1 MLRKLYA
8 IMCMT
13 FLVGFMVSVAMPL
26 QAKVPTHEAER
37 LKTDLTPFGAERA
50 GNAEGTIPQ
59 WEGGLTTIPEN
70 VKYDPK
76 TTPIRPDPFA
86 DDKVLF
92 TITAQNMEQY
102 ADKLSEG
109 QKAFFKNHPDS
120 FKMNVYPTRRTAA
133 APQWVYDN
141 TYKNALNGELTEDG
155 LGVKGAFGGI
165 PFPIPTRG
173 EEAIFNHANAYQGG
187 DTTNLSSSLLVYGD
201 GSKSEGGG
209 GQYIY
214 NRVFYDRNKTL
225 DTFGGY
231 NLDFVVVYEQPARR
245 KGEFILT
252 KYPLNYS
259 ETGNQATWQYMPGQR
274 RVRRAPNLAYDT
286 PNPSYGGI
294 ANYDDA
300 FMFNGGIDRFNWE
313 LKGKKEMF
321 VIYNAYQF
329 DLADVEDLL
338 TPHHFNPKYVR
349 WELHRVWV
357 VEATL
362 KEGVRHNY
370 GKRVM
375 YLDED
380 TWIILWTDSYDT
392 RGNLWRNAVCTVKSF
407 YDVPAIK
414 QRAVM
419 YFSSEKD
426 IYCVNQVINGAVTP
440 AVREMNLED
449 DFFTP
454 QNIRKLGRR

>member
-1 MLRKLYA
+1 MPRKICKIMLLCFWVAFVVSIA
-8 IMCMT
+8 I
-13 FLVGFMVSVAMPL
+13 PIE
-26 QAKVPTHEAER
+26 AKVTTQEAER
-37 LKTDLTPFGAERA
+37 LKSELTPFGAQRA
-50 GNAEGTIPQ
+50 GNAEGTIPA
-59 WEGGLTTIPEN
+59 WEGGLTTAPKN
-70 VKYDPK
+70 VKFDPN

-92 TITAQNMEQY
+92 TITADNMSQY

-120 FKMNVYPTRRTAA
+120 FKMNVYPSRRTAA
-133 APQWVYDN
+133 APQWIYDN
-141 TYKNALNGELTEDG
+141 THKNALAAEITEDG

-173 EEAIFNHANAYQGG
+173 EEAIFNHSNAFQGFDRINVSG
-187 DTTNLSSSLLVYGD
+187 SILVYGD
-201 GSKSEGGG
+201 GSRTEGGA

-214 NRVFYDRNKTL
+214 KSNFYDKDKAL
-225 DTFGGY
+225 DTFDGY
-231 NLDFVVVYEQPARR
+231 NLNFVVIYENPARR

-259 ETGNQATWQYMPGQR
+259 EMGNQATWQYLPGQR

-286 PNPSYGGI
+286 PNPTYGGI

-300 FMFNGGIDRFNWE
+300 FCFNGAIDRFSWK
-313 LKGKKEMF
+313 LVGKKEMF
-321 VIYNAYQF
+321 VMYNNYQF
-329 DLADVEDLL
+329 DLASTDDLF
-338 TPHHFNPKYVR
+338 TPNHPNPKYVR

-357 VEATL
+357 LEATL

-380 TWIILWTDSYDT
+380 TWIILWADNYDT
-392 RGNLWRNAVCTVKSF
+392 RGNLWRQSASTVESF
-407 YDVPAIK
+407 WDVPCVR
-414 QRAVM
+414 QRVVL
-419 YFSSEKD
+419 YFTLDKD
-426 IYCVNQVINGAVTP
+426 LYCLNQTINGATSP
-440 AVREMNLED
+440 AITETKLD
-449 DFFTP
+449 DDYFTP